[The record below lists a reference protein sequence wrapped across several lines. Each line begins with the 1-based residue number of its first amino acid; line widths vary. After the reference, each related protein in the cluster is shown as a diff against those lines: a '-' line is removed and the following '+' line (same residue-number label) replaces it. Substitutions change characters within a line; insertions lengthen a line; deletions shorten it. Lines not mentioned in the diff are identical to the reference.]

1 MITSTDLTALP
12 LTKKERMVL
21 DQLLAA
27 NGETVTR
34 ATIAATTNIRERDP
48 ASYSNPQDVLISRLR
63 KKLRDAGTTLTI
75 TTVRCQGYRLRAKA
89 GAA

>member
-1 MITSTDLTALP
+1 MTDADIAALP

-34 ATIAATTNIRERDP
+34 TTIAATTNIRERDP
-48 ASYSNPQDVLISRLR
+48 ASFSNPQDVLISRLR
-63 KKLRDAGTTLTI
+63 KKLREAGTALI
-75 TTVRCQGYRLRAKA
+75 IKTVRSQGYRLQAKA